1 MGTLREDV
9 RTCMIVSSCI
19 PFTRMRNDSDK
30 AYSEYQN
37 IHLMFSMCLTKM
49 VPFVR

>member
-9 RTCMIVSSCI
+9 RTFMIVSTCI
-19 PFTRMRNDSDK
+19 LFTRMRNDSDK

-37 IHLMFSMCLTKM
+37 IHFMFNICLAKM